1 MVRSATAVCAMH
13 WYQGAASTTAT
24 STTATTSASRLITAT
39 SGGVLAQYNAVG
51 DCDGTYDV
59 GTGIRAM
66 ASDGH
71 IVVTA
76 CIDDTLRYYIIVIQT
91 ACSTCAHLTLAHKH
105 NLRFARFYTKQGIC
119 CHCQW

>member
-1 MVRSATAVCAMH
+1 MLCCAYSAIYGLSDYTGVLVSMVHCATAVCAMH

-24 STTATTSASRLITAT
+24 SATATTSTSRLITAT
-39 SGGVLAQYNAVG
+39 TGGVLSQYNAAG

-71 IVVTA
+71 IIITA
-76 CIDDTLRYYIIVIQT
+76 CIDDTLRYYIIVT
-91 ACSTCAHLTLAHKH
+91 
-105 NLRFARFYTKQGIC
+105 
-119 CHCQW
+119 